1 MTILS
6 RFMSQMNYCGKRR
19 NNMNQYKINFFK
31 CFWSCYIEIKRAFAD
46 KLDNEW
52 LGIILGYALYY
63 LVSIVGFF
71 IFVIIA
77 LVKLIVAIKN
87 IKLKIKLQNKVAIN
101 ALLKSGVIE
110 SRCIET
116 SNKLLI
122 L

>member
-1 MTILS
+1 
-6 RFMSQMNYCGKRR
+6 
-19 NNMNQYKINFFK
+19 MNQYKINFFK
-31 CFWSCYIEIKRAFAD
+31 CFWSCYIEIKQAFAD
-46 KLDNEW
+46 KVLYNEW
-52 LGIILGYALYY
+52 IGIILGYTLYY

-71 IFVIIA
+71 IFVTITLI
-77 LVKLIVAIKN
+77 KSIVAIKN